1 MLSETDRKDFKELIE
16 EYESTLSPI
25 YKNEREIRDFV
36 ESCGASTDPCKL
48 AKIIQP
54 LPDPSFVRRQLIQKY
69 YELADEPPIDIN
81 ELPPLDRKTQIA
93 TDTLASAY
101 SRLLNEKDHLQREI
115 FNMAK
120 ERGVFNDIDSLEE
133 VVSLFN
139 FDCFPRV
146 RFVLRL
152 QMMRKEHAN
161 PLEFVS
167 PPDQQTM

>member
-1 MLSETDRKDFKELIE
+1 M
-16 EYESTLSPI
+16 
-25 YKNEREIRDFV
+25 
-36 ESCGASTDPCKL
+36 
-48 AKIIQP
+48 
-54 LPDPSFVRRQLIQKY
+54 VRRQLIQKY
-69 YELADEPPIDIN
+69 YELADEPPIDVN

-101 SRLLNEKDHLQREI
+101 SRLLKGKDQLQSKI

-139 FDCFPRV
+139 FDCYPRF

-152 QMMRKEHAN
+152 QMMRKEQAN
-161 PLEFVS
+161 PLESVS